1 MEILF
6 VIGRI
11 LYGGFFIMNGLN
23 HFRQYGMLKGY
34 AASKGV
40 PAPGSAV
47 MVTGLLILFGGLG
60 VVLGIYI
67 QWAVLALA
75 LFLIPVSLKMH
86 NFWSV
91 SDPMMRMAE
100 AVNFSKNTALL
111 GASLILLLIPEPW
124 PYGVF

>member
-34 AASKGV
+34 AGSKGV
-40 PAPGSAV
+40 PAPGPAV
-47 MVTGLLILFGGLG
+47 MAAGLLILFGGLG

-67 QWAVLALA
+67 QWAVLALT
-75 LFLIPVSLKMH
+75 LFLVPVSLKMH

-91 SDPMMRMAE
+91 SDPMMRMADT
-100 AVNFSKNTALL
+100 VNFSKNMALL

-124 PYGVF
+124 PYSAF